1 MPCTGGPEARSGYGG
16 AHRFFALNCMYRTA
30 SQRFVAMQVHDVD
43 ELDSASL
50 EAALHGEVAASA
62 ASAAAAAA
70 AAAED
75 KKFSKPSRPGGG
87 GRRILK

>member
-16 AHRFFALNCMYRTA
+16 AHHFFALNCMYRTA
-30 SQRFVAMQVHDVD
+30 SLRFVAMQVHDVD

-50 EAALHGEVAASA
+50 EAALHGEDASSA
-62 ASAAAAAA
+62 ASAAAA